1 MIFFKGRKASEELTL
16 PSYYLV
22 LDLFFFYLDYI
33 KKLNLKDKKWYA
45 LFFKPITAIIIYENL
60 SLLPWA
66 QHQS

>member
-16 PSYYLV
+16 PSYYFV
-22 LDLFFFYLDYI
+22 LD
-33 KKLNLKDKKWYA
+33 

-66 QHQS
+66 PHQS